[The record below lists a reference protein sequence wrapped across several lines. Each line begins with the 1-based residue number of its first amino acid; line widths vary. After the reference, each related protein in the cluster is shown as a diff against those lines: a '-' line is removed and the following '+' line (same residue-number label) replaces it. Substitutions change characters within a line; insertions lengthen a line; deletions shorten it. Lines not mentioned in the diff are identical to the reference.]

1 MLRYATPNGHQ
12 LVPLRNSH
20 MDRTSLDQGCQRWGL
35 RLMVSHVFRS
45 CIMRVSVYRATL
57 VRSIPVQ
64 ALPHLGSNK
73 QITVLDLRPRPTQPT
88 VHVQNK
94 ALLWVLSSLS
104 FSPDAPASSMWYWTA
119 RQYPT
124 TWPERGSTEGDREK
138 VGDTKA
144 IKQYKEDVIPH
155 LDNPSIQ
162 ITSYIHPLTLVH
174 LFS

>member
-12 LVPLRNSH
+12 PVPLRNSH

-35 RLMVSHVFRS
+35 RLMVSHVFRP

-88 VHVQNK
+88 AHVQNK

-104 FSPDAPASSMWYWTA
+104 PRMLRLHPCGTGPHD
-119 RQYPT
+119 
-124 TWPERGSTEGDREK
+124 STLPYGPSEGPQREIGRK
-138 VGDTKA
+138 
-144 IKQYKEDVIPH
+144 
-155 LDNPSIQ
+155 
-162 ITSYIHPLTLVH
+162 
-174 LFS
+174 